1 MRTTTAASAEER
13 EYMGP
18 SLAVTGIFPRF
29 VDTGSASEFYALRA
43 SGSCSARRP
52 LSSHRRYSG
61 AADTLLVAW
70 SSAHTKLAA
79 SLVSPPPE

>member
-43 SGSCSARRP
+43 SGSSSARRP
-52 LSSHRRYSG
+52 LSSHRKYSG